1 MSGNAPVNPGDTLI
15 VTPPK
20 ENPGTGDTLTVTPGS
35 SGTAGALLGLAQS
48 VGINLTFDPDHLNE
62 RLQEEMQKS
71 AQQLKVQIA
80 NLMEQAKALA
90 DKAEQEWIATHP
102 AEYAKTLY
110 KQSVDA
116 VAQARAALAS
126 REKELNT
133 LKNSKEYKTL
143 ISPEKHHYSQAFA
156 GVFGPRTFEVDNR
169 KDLDILLGKDG
180 DKALAVLIMA
190 REDWFSGITDVALA
204 NKVNASMGSLYKAT
218 EKARNNLI
226 NAKNLVAE
234 KERQVKAARDNIP
247 RKEAERQAAEK
258 RLNELN
264 KSVKELNNT
273 LQKAEAEA
281 RVREE
286 LFAKAGVKPA
296 PTYTAQMVTGANN
309 AMKAPGAMV
318 LNQSPGTVQMAL
330 AGAGSL
336 TLSGAAEKSILNTI
350 LNSVKT
356 LGKAVPGGYVI
367 SAIFHS
373 PKAGEGS
380 DKVPGRDLEA
390 MFALNAQ
397 HIAGQGV
404 KIEPGAKSVN
414 LPVRGQLVINNGQLA
429 MRLLKTGNS
438 SIPAAVPVLNAV
450 RDAATG
456 LDKITVP
463 AVAGAPARTILVN
476 PAPAPSKPS
485 NTGNQKP
492 VPVTP
497 VHTGTEIKP
506 VETLVTTTTPA
517 VDAGGLRDFIYWR
530 PDAAGTGV
538 EPVYVMLSGP
548 YGETNAKGK
557 YSGREY
563 NTDKAGGP
571 IQNLDWKTATID
583 RAGVDKVKLHTS
595 RFGESPENKVMI
607 DRLEKI
613 LKGELQ
619 ATDTDKRF
627 YTHEIRELERYRNLG
642 IKDGIIPE
650 NYDEVWNN
658 THTATLED
666 YKINEKTQPLY
677 TPEAEEAYRKAEEGK

>member
-1 MSGNAPVNPGDTLI
+1 
-15 VTPPK
+15 
-20 ENPGTGDTLTVTPGS
+20 
-35 SGTAGALLGLAQS
+35 
-48 VGINLTFDPDHLNE
+48 
-62 RLQEEMQKS
+62 
-71 AQQLKVQIA
+71 
-80 NLMEQAKALA
+80 
-90 DKAEQEWIATHP
+90 
-102 AEYAKTLY
+102 
-110 KQSVDA
+110 
-116 VAQARAALAS
+116 
-126 REKELNT
+126 
-133 LKNSKEYKTL
+133 
-143 ISPEKHHYSQAFA
+143 
-156 GVFGPRTFEVDNR
+156 
-169 KDLDILLGKDG
+169 
-180 DKALAVLIMA
+180 
-190 REDWFSGITDVALA
+190 
-204 NKVNASMGSLYKAT
+204 
-218 EKARNNLI
+218 
-226 NAKNLVAE
+226 
-234 KERQVKAARDNIP
+234 
-247 RKEAERQAAEK
+247 
-258 RLNELN
+258 
-264 KSVKELNNT
+264 
-273 LQKAEAEA
+273 
-281 RVREE
+281 
-286 LFAKAGVKPA
+286 
-296 PTYTAQMVTGANN
+296 
-309 AMKAPGAMV
+309 
-318 LNQSPGTVQMAL
+318 MAL

-463 AVAGAPARTILVN
+463 TVAGAPARTILVN
-476 PAPAPSKPS
+476 PASAPSKPS

-583 RAGVDKVKLHTS
+583 RAGVDKVKLHTG

>member
-1 MSGNAPVNPGDTLI
+1 
-15 VTPPK
+15 
-20 ENPGTGDTLTVTPGS
+20 
-35 SGTAGALLGLAQS
+35 
-48 VGINLTFDPDHLNE
+48 
-62 RLQEEMQKS
+62 
-71 AQQLKVQIA
+71 
-80 NLMEQAKALA
+80 MEQAKALA

-143 ISPEKHHYSQAFA
+143 ISPEKHHYCQAFA

-309 AMKAPGAMV
+309 AMKAPGAIV

-336 TLSGAAEKSILNTI
+336 TLSGAAEKSILNNI

-463 AVAGAPARTILVN
+463 TVAGAPARTILVN
-476 PAPAPSKPS
+476 PASAPSKPS

-583 RAGVDKVKLHTS
+583 RAGVDKVKLHTG

-658 THTATLED
+658 THTSTLED

>member
-20 ENPGTGDTLTVTPGS
+20 ENPGTG
-35 SGTAGALLGLAQS
+35 GTLLGLAQS

-143 ISPEKHHYSQAFA
+143 ISPEKHHYSQAFS

-273 LQKAEAEA
+273 LQKAEAEV

-336 TLSGAAEKSILNTI
+336 TLTGAAEKSILNTI

-397 HIAGQGV
+397 HIASQGV
-404 KIEPGAKSVN
+404 KIEPGVKSVN
-414 LPVRGQLVINNGQLA
+414 LPVRGQLVISNGKLA
-429 MRLLKTGNS
+429 MQLLKTGNS

-538 EPVYVMLSGP
+538 EPVYVMLNDP
-548 YGETNAKGK
+548 LD
-557 YSGREY
+557 SGRFTRKQLDRKFKHAADFGVSDTKKNSETLTKFRDAIEAHL
-563 NTDKAGGP
+563 TD
-571 IQNLDWKTATID
+571 NATVVKGTY
-583 RAGVDKVKLHTS
+583 RREKGSKVYFNPRTM
-595 RFGESPENKVMI
+595 NVV
-607 DRLEKI
+607 I
-613 LKGELQ
+613 LKANGEWLS
-619 ATDTDKRF
+619 
-627 YTHEIRELERYRNLG
+627 G
-642 IKDGIIPE
+642 
-650 NYDEVWNN
+650 W
-658 THTATLED
+658 
-666 YKINEKTQPLY
+666 KINPDADNGRIYLETGDL
-677 TPEAEEAYRKAEEGK
+677 